1 MRLKTIHSLM
11 LAAGLAF
18 ATLAS
23 AQAPAPAPAPAPA
36 AAGVPPTW
44 AQGRSADGM
53 NPALV
58 PNPSPLVAKP
68 VNEILIDKLKVPPGF
83 KIELWASGM
92 ANARSMTEA
101 PSGTIFVGTRFPGN
115 VYAVVSKDGK
125 REVKTIAKGLHRPN
139 GVAFANGSLYVAEL
153 SRIIRYDNIEQNLDN
168 TPAPVVVF
176 DALPKDEPH
185 GWKYLKLSPDGKY
198 LYFQIGTPA
207 NIVVPPSTHATIMR
221 LNLKTNT
228 IETVATG
235 VRNTVGMD
243 FQPGTNELWFT
254 NMGRDWAGED
264 LPNDTLNRLVRPK
277 GMNFGYPHCHQGDWL
292 DPEFGKG
299 RSCEEFD
306 KPELKLGAHVSPIGM
321 RFYTGKQFPAEYK
334 GNIFIAE
341 YGSWNRS
348 KKAGYQVVRVVLDA
362 KNKPVKLEPFVT
374 GWLQGEEYWGRPA
387 DVQVIKDGSLL
398 ISDGEAGA
406 IYRVSYG
413 K

>member
-1 MRLKTIHSLM
+1 MKLKTIQSLM
-11 LAAGLAF
+11 F
-18 ATLAS
+18 ATGMAVATFAS
-23 AQAPAPAPAPAPA
+23 AQAPAPAPAA
-36 AAGVPPTW
+36 ASAVPPTW
-44 AQGRSADGM
+44 AQGRTADGM

-68 VNEILIDKLKVPPGF
+68 VNELLIDKLKVPAGF

-92 ANARSMTEA
+92 PNARSMTES
-101 PSGTIFVGTRFPGN
+101 PNGTIFVGTRFAGN

-139 GVAFANGSLYVAEL
+139 GVAFTNGSLYVAEL

-168 TPAPVVVF
+168 PPAPVVVF

-185 GWKYLKLSPDGKY
+185 GWKYLKLSPDGQY

-207 NIVVPPSTHATIMR
+207 NIIVPPSTHATIMR
-221 LNLKTNT
+221 LNLKTN
-228 IETVATG
+228 IMETVATG

-243 FQPGTNELWFT
+243 FQPGTKELWFT

-306 KPELKLGAHVSPIGM
+306 KPVMNLGAHVAPLGL
-321 RFYTGKQFPAEYK
+321 RFYTGNQFPAAYK

-348 KKAGYQVVRVVLDA
+348 KKVGYQVVRVVLDA

>member
-1 MRLKTIHSLM
+1 MKIKTIQALLLTTGM
-11 LAAGLAF
+11 AMTALV
-18 ATLAS
+18 S
-23 AQAPAPAPAPAPA
+23 AQAPAPAPAPAA
-36 AAGVPPTW
+36 TGVPPTW
-44 AQGRSADGM
+44 AQGRSAEGM
-53 NPALV
+53 NPNLV

-92 ANARSMTEA
+92 PNARSMTES

-115 VYAVVSKDGK
+115 VYAVVTKDGK

-168 TPAPVVVF
+168 PPAPVVIF

-185 GWKYLKLSPDGKY
+185 GWKYLKLSPDGQY

-207 NIVVPPSTHATIMR
+207 NIIVPPATHATIMR

-235 VRNTVGMD
+235 VRNSVGMD
-243 FQPGTNELWFT
+243 FQPGTKDLWFT

-264 LPNDTLNRLVRPK
+264 LPNDTLNRLTRPK
-277 GMNFGYPHCHQGDWL
+277 GMNFGYPFCHQGDWL

-299 RSCEEFD
+299 RSCDEFD
-306 KPELKLGAHVSPIGM
+306 KPVLK
-321 RFYTGKQFPAEYK
+321 
-334 GNIFIAE
+334 
-341 YGSWNRS
+341 
-348 KKAGYQVVRVVLDA
+348 
-362 KNKPVKLEPFVT
+362 
-374 GWLQGEEYWGRPA
+374 
-387 DVQVIKDGSLL
+387 
-398 ISDGEAGA
+398 
-406 IYRVSYG
+406 
-413 K
+413 

>member
-1 MRLKTIHSLM
+1 MKIKTISALLLTTGM
-11 LAAGLAF
+11 VIT
-18 ATLAS
+18 TLAS
-23 AQAPAPAPAPAPA
+23 AQAPAPT
-36 AAGVPPTW
+36 GVPPTW
-44 AQGRSADGM
+44 AQGRTADGM
-53 NPALV
+53 NPALT

-92 ANARSMTEA
+92 PNARSMTES

-115 VYAVVSKDGK
+115 VYAVVTKDGK

-139 GVAFANGSLYVAEL
+139 GVAFVNGSLYVAEL

-168 TPAPVVVF
+168 PPAPVVVF

-185 GWKYLKLSPDGKY
+185 GWKYLKLSPDGQY

-207 NIVVPPSTHATIMR
+207 NIIVPPSTHATIMR

-235 VRNTVGMD
+235 VRNSVGMD
-243 FQPGTNELWFT
+243 FQPGTKDLWFT

-264 LPNDTLNRLVRPK
+264 LPNDTLNRMTRTK

-299 RSCEEFD
+299 RSCDEFD
-306 KPELKLGAHVSPIGM
+306 KPVLKLGAHVSPIGL
-321 RFYTGKQFPAEYK
+321 RFYTGSQFPAEYK

-341 YGSWNRS
+341 YGSWNRT

-362 KNKPVKLEPFVT
+362 KNNPVKLEPFVT

>member
-23 AQAPAPAPAPAPA
+23 AQAPAPAPAPA

-168 TPAPVVVF
+168 PPAPVVVF

>member
-1 MRLKTIHSLM
+1 MKIKTISAL
-11 LAAGLAF
+11 LLTAGMAI

-23 AQAPAPAPAPAPA
+23 AQAPAPT
-36 AAGVPPTW
+36 GVPPTW
-44 AQGRSADGM
+44 AQGRTADGM

-68 VNEILIDKLKVPPGF
+68 VNEILIDKLKVLPGF

-92 ANARSMTEA
+92 PNARSLTES
-101 PSGTIFVGTRFPGN
+101 PSGTIFVGTRFAGN
-115 VYAVVSKDGK
+115 VYAVVTKDGK

-139 GVAFANGSLYVAEL
+139 GVAFVNGSLYVAEL

-168 TPAPVVVF
+168 PPSPVVVF

-185 GWKYLKLSPDGKY
+185 GWKYLKLSPDGQY

-235 VRNTVGMD
+235 VRNSVGMD
-243 FQPGTNELWFT
+243 FQPGTKDLWFT

-264 LPNDTLNRLVRPK
+264 LPNDTLNRMTRTK

-299 RSCEEFD
+299 RSCDEFD
-306 KPELKLGAHVSPIGM
+306 KPVLKLGAHVSPLGL
-321 RFYTGKQFPAEYK
+321 RFYTGSQFPAEYK

-341 YGSWNRS
+341 YGSWNRT

-362 KNKPVKLEPFVT
+362 KNNPVKLEPFVT

>member
-1 MRLKTIHSLM
+1 MKLKTIQSLM
-11 LAAGLAF
+11 FATGMAL
-18 ATLAS
+18 ATLAG
-23 AQAPAPAPAPAPA
+23 AQAPAPASA
-36 AAGVPPTW
+36 AASAVPPTW
-44 AQGRSADGM
+44 AQGRTADGM

-68 VNEILIDKLKVPPGF
+68 VNELLIDKLKVPPGF

-92 ANARSMTEA
+92 PNARSMTES
-101 PSGTIFVGTRFPGN
+101 PNGTIFVGTRFAGN
-115 VYAVVSKDGK
+115 VYAVVTKDGN

-139 GVAFANGSLYVAEL
+139 GVAFTNGSLYVAEL

-168 TPAPVVVF
+168 PPAPVVVF

-185 GWKYLKLSPDGKY
+185 GWKYLKLSPDGQY

-207 NIVVPPSTHATIMR
+207 NIIVPPSTHATIMR
-221 LNLKTNT
+221 LNLKTN
-228 IETVATG
+228 IMETVATG

-243 FQPGTNELWFT
+243 FQPGTKELWFT

-264 LPNDTLNRLVRPK
+264 LPNDTLNRLVRTK

-306 KPELKLGAHVSPIGM
+306 KPVMNLGAHVSPLGL
-321 RFYTGKQFPAEYK
+321 RFYTGNQFPAAYK

-348 KKAGYQVVRVVLDA
+348 KKVGYQVVRVILDA

>member
-1 MRLKTIHSLM
+1 
-11 LAAGLAF
+11 
-18 ATLAS
+18 
-23 AQAPAPAPAPAPA
+23 
-36 AAGVPPTW
+36 
-44 AQGRSADGM
+44 M

-92 ANARSMTEA
+92 PNARSMTES

-139 GVAFANGSLYVAEL
+139 GVAFVNGSLYVAEL

-168 TPAPVVVF
+168 PPAPVVVF

-235 VRNTVGMD
+235 VRNSVGMD

-299 RSCEEFD
+299 RSCDEFD
-306 KPELKLGAHVSPIGM
+306 KPEMKLGAHVSPLGL

-341 YGSWNRS
+341 YGSWNRT

-406 IYRVSYG
+406 IYRVSYS

>member
-1 MRLKTIHSLM
+1 MKTKTIHTLL
-11 LAAGLAF
+11 LAAGLAM
-18 ATLAS
+18 ASLAS
-23 AQAPAPAPAPAPA
+23 AQAPAPAPAPT
-36 AAGVPPTW
+36 GVPPTW
-44 AQGRSADGM
+44 AQGRSPDGM
-53 NPALV
+53 NPTLV

-68 VNEILIDKLKVPPGF
+68 VNELLIDKLKVPPGF
-83 KIELWASGM
+83 KIELWASGLP
-92 ANARSMTEA
+92 NARSMTES

-115 VYAVVSKDGK
+115 VYAVVTKDGK

-168 TPAPVVVF
+168 PPAPVVIF

-185 GWKYLKLSPDGKY
+185 GWKYLKLSPDGQY

-207 NIVVPPSTHATIMR
+207 NIVVPPSTHATINR

-235 VRNTVGMD
+235 VRNSVGMD
-243 FQPGTNELWFT
+243 FQPVTKELWFT

-299 RSCEEFD
+299 RSCDEFD
-306 KPELKLGAHVSPIGM
+306 KPVMKLGAHVSPLGM
-321 RFYTGKQFPAEYK
+321 RFYTGSQFPAEYK

-341 YGSWNRS
+341 YGSWNRT

-362 KNKPVKLEPFVT
+362 KNNPVKLEPFVT

>member
-1 MRLKTIHSLM
+1 MKLKQIHSLM
-11 LAAGLAF
+11 FAAGLGM

-23 AQAPAPAPAPAPA
+23 AQAPAPAAAP
-36 AAGVPPTW
+36 AGVPPTW
-44 AQGRSADGM
+44 AQGRTAEGM

-92 ANARSMTEA
+92 PNARSMTES

-168 TPAPVVVF
+168 PPPPVVVF

-185 GWKYLKLSPDGKY
+185 GWKYLKLSPDGQY

-228 IETVATG
+228 METVARG

-243 FQPGTNELWFT
+243 FQPGTKELWFT
-254 NMGRDWAGED
+254 NMGRDWGGED

-299 RSCEEFD
+299 RTCDEFD
-306 KPELKLGAHVSPIGM
+306 KPEMKLGAHVSPIGM
-321 RFYTGKQFPAEYK
+321 RFYTGNQFPAEYK

>member
-1 MRLKTIHSLM
+1 MKLKQIHSLM
-11 LAAGLAF
+11 FAAGLGM

-23 AQAPAPAPAPAPA
+23 AQAPAPAAAP
-36 AAGVPPTW
+36 AGVPPTW
-44 AQGRSADGM
+44 AQGRTAEGM

-92 ANARSMTEA
+92 PNARSMTES

-168 TPAPVVVF
+168 PPPPVVVF

-185 GWKYLKLSPDGKY
+185 GWKYLKLSPDGQY

-228 IETVATG
+228 METVARG

-243 FQPGTNELWFT
+243 FQPGTKELWFT
-254 NMGRDWAGED
+254 NMGRDWGGED

-299 RSCEEFD
+299 RTCDEFD
-306 KPELKLGAHVSPIGM
+306 KPEMKLGAHVSPIGM
-321 RFYTGKQFPAEYK
+321 RFYTGNQFPAEYK

-406 IYRVSYG
+406 IYRVSYS

>member
-1 MRLKTIHSLM
+1 MKIKKIHALLLSIGM
-11 LAAGLAF
+11 AM
-18 ATLAS
+18 ATLAN
-23 AQAPAPAPAPAPA
+23 AQAPAPAPGP
-36 AAGVPPTW
+36 AGVPPTW
-44 AQGRSADGM
+44 AQGRTADGM

-68 VNEILIDKLKVPPGF
+68 VNELLIDKLKVPAGF
-83 KIELWASGM
+83 KVELWASGM
-92 ANARSMTEA
+92 ANARSMTES
-101 PSGTIFVGTRFPGN
+101 PSGTIFVGTRFAGN
-115 VYAVVSKDGK
+115 VYAVVNKDGK

-139 GVAFANGSLYVAEL
+139 GVAFVNGSLYVAEL

-168 TPAPVVVF
+168 PPTPVVVF

-185 GWKYLKLSPDGKY
+185 GWKYLKLSPDGQY

-207 NIVVPPSTHATIMR
+207 NIIVPPSTHATINR

-235 VRNTVGMD
+235 VRNSVGMD
-243 FQPGTNELWFT
+243 FQPGTKDLWFT

-264 LPNDTLNRLVRPK
+264 LPNDTLNRLTRPK
-277 GMNFGYPHCHQGDWL
+277 GMNFGYPYCHQGDWL

-299 RSCEEFD
+299 RSCDEFD
-306 KPELKLGAHVSPIGM
+306 KPVLKLGAHVSPLGM
-321 RFYTGKQFPAEYK
+321 RFYTGSQFPAEYK

-362 KNKPVKLEPFVT
+362 KNNPVKLEPFVT

>member
-1 MRLKTIHSLM
+1 MKIKTISTL
-11 LAAGLAF
+11 LLTAGLAMATF
-18 ATLAS
+18 AN
-23 AQAPAPAPAPAPA
+23 AQAPAPAPAPA
-36 AAGVPPTW
+36 GVPPTW
-44 AQGRSADGM
+44 AQGRTADGM

-68 VNEILIDKLKVPPGF
+68 VNELLIDKLKVPPGF

-92 ANARSMTEA
+92 ANARSMTES
-101 PSGTIFVGTRFPGN
+101 PSGTIFVGTRFAGN
-115 VYAVVSKDGK
+115 VYAVVNKDGK

-139 GVAFANGSLYVAEL
+139 GVAFVNGSLYVAEL
-153 SRIIRYDNIEQNLDN
+153 SRIIRYDNIEQNLDSPP
-168 TPAPVVVF
+168 TPVVVF

-185 GWKYLKLSPDGKY
+185 GWKYLKLSPDGQY

-207 NIVVPPSTHATIMR
+207 NIVVPPSTHATINR

-235 VRNTVGMD
+235 VRNSVGMD
-243 FQPGTNELWFT
+243 FQPVTKDLWFT

-299 RSCEEFD
+299 RSCDEFD
-306 KPELKLGAHVSPIGM
+306 KPVLKLGAHVSPLGM
-321 RFYTGKQFPAEYK
+321 RFYTGSQFPAEYK

-348 KKAGYQVVRVVLDA
+348 KKVGYQVVRVVLDA
-362 KNKPVKLEPFVT
+362 KNNPVKLEPFVT

>member
-1 MRLKTIHSLM
+1 MKLKTIHSLM
-11 LAAGLAF
+11 FAAGLGL

-23 AQAPAPAPAPAPA
+23 AQAPAPAPAGPG
-36 AAGVPPTW
+36 GVPPTW
-44 AQGRSADGM
+44 AQGRTPDGM

-68 VNEILIDKLKVPPGF
+68 VNEILVDKLKVPPGF

-92 ANARSMTEA
+92 PNARSMTEA

-115 VYAVVSKDGK
+115 VYAVVTKDGK

-153 SRIIRYDNIEQNLDN
+153 SRIIRYDNIEQNLDSPP
-168 TPAPVVVF
+168 TPVVVF

-185 GWKYLKLSPDGKY
+185 GWKYLKLSPDGQY

-243 FQPGTNELWFT
+243 FQPVTKELWFT

-299 RSCEEFD
+299 RSCDEFD
-306 KPELKLGAHVSPIGM
+306 KPVLKLGAHVSPIGL
-321 RFYTGKQFPAEYK
+321 RFYTGSQFPAEYK

-348 KKAGYQVVRVVLDA
+348 KKVGYQVVRVVLDA
-362 KNKPVKLEPFVT
+362 KNNPVKLEPFVT

>member
-1 MRLKTIHSLM
+1 MKIKTISAL
-11 LAAGLAF
+11 LLTAGMAI

-23 AQAPAPAPAPAPA
+23 AQAPAPT
-36 AAGVPPTW
+36 GVPPTW
-44 AQGRSADGM
+44 AQGRTADGM

-92 ANARSMTEA
+92 PNARSLTES
-101 PSGTIFVGTRFPGN
+101 PSGTIFIGTRFAGN
-115 VYAVVSKDGK
+115 VYAVVTKDGK

-139 GVAFANGSLYVAEL
+139 GVAFVNGSLYVAEL

-168 TPAPVVVF
+168 PPSPVVVF

-185 GWKYLKLSPDGKY
+185 GWKYLKLSPDGQY

-235 VRNTVGMD
+235 VRNSVGMD
-243 FQPGTNELWFT
+243 FQPGTKDLWFT

-264 LPNDTLNRLVRPK
+264 LPNDTLNRMTRTK

-299 RSCEEFD
+299 RSCDEFD
-306 KPELKLGAHVSPIGM
+306 KPVLKLGAHVSPLGL
-321 RFYTGKQFPAEYK
+321 RFYTGSQFPAEYK

-341 YGSWNRS
+341 YGSWNRT

-362 KNKPVKLEPFVT
+362 KNNPVKLEPFVT